1 MNQELLQVKA
11 SMADVLMENKKLTNN
26 ANAVNNALNEILTH
40 FKVKIDGEFNLED
53 VIKQIECNV
62 NSR

>member
-11 SMADVLMENKKLTNN
+11 SMADVLLENKNLTNN
-26 ANAVNNALNEILTH
+26 VNALQNALNQILTH
-40 FKVKIDGEFNLED
+40 FKVEIDGKFDLED

-62 NSR
+62 NSK